1 MTIKFSEDVIPLSD
15 LKINPGR
22 VVSQVRETRRPI
34 LLTSRGRGV
43 AVVQDL
49 EEFEKGTEELAF
61 VRAIAQGLMD
71 IKDGNTLSL
80 AEVKKRLGLS

>member
-1 MTIKFSEDVIPLSD
+1 M
-15 LKINPGR
+15 
-22 VVSQVRETRRPI
+22 
-34 LLTSRGRGV
+34 